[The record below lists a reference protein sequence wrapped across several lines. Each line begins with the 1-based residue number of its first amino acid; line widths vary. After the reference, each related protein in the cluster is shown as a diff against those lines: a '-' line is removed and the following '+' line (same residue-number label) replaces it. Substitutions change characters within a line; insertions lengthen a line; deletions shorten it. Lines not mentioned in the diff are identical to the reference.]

1 MKLGVPWGVKKIRP
15 EARETAIEAARRS
28 GVSLD
33 EWLNS
38 VILQQAEQQGID
50 PQAHG
55 RNGEAGAELAGVN
68 HRLDD
73 LTRRIDQLMRSGPA
87 AYAPPRSRIAA
98 AAEQL
103 AGAKRPPSARPNVPL
118 PPGLD
123 RALSEIGARRRALN
137 GEPAEAAPPPPRQP
151 EPIAPPAPVAAAPAP
166 APAPA
171 PMQTPM
177 PAQNLIGLEDQLR
190 HITDQIETL
199 RKPGIEEAISA
210 LRGELGEIG
219 HALSEAMP
227 RHAIETL
234 ERQIAGLSQRIEDGR
249 QAGVDHQAL
258 AGIEHG
264 LAEVRDALHG
274 LTPAESLVGY
284 NEAANQLAHKIDLI
298 VAQNDP
304 AAFRQL
310 QNAVITLRDMANHVA
325 SDEAVNQLAAH
336 VHELAVKIDHVAHAA
351 QRGDAFNQ
359 LDQRISALADSLAA
373 RQQNGGDAFS
383 RLEQR
388 ISALADS
395 LAARQQNGGDAFSRL
410 EQRISA
416 LADALATRQQNGGAV
431 SPQMEALVQSL
442 ADKIDQI
449 QDSRGDNVAIAHLED
464 RIVKL
469 VEKLDQSESRLG
481 QIEAIERGVGDL
493 LVQIEDIRADKQAS
507 DLRADGQPAVDEL
520 KHDMARTQDALEA
533 VHGTLGHLVDRLAMI
548 EQGMRAAEP
557 APAPAAPAPEVATF
571 PEEAPLP
578 AVDTAALHAVGEVA
592 PEPPPL
598 LLTEPAPAPE
608 QTQPI
613 QPAPEPESAFEPPP
627 LLLTEPAP
635 APEQAQPVEP
645 APEPEPAFEP
655 PPLLLTEPVSAPG
668 QAHPIEPAFEPE
680 PAVEPPPL
688 LLTEPAP
695 PVQAPAVQAPPVKVQ
710 PRPKAATSLPLN
722 PEPQPDLPLEPGS
735 GRPKFNARVAVSE
748 SALGGAGP
756 AVAPA
761 TGNKSN
767 FIEAARRAARA
778 ALQQGQNAAPGA
790 EPPPNQGAPK
800 GSSLRN
806 KVMKRMKSLLIAASI
821 IAIVVGAFQVAGNFI
836 NFRDEIQGKAD
847 TGKAD
852 TAKTDSGKV
861 ATSAPGAAQP
871 SRNLGGDHAMV
882 PTVGVPAATGTLGAT
897 PSLFEPPALGTPKT
911 SGKGDTKTETKNDI
925 TGSIPQSASGT
936 GVGAGAGADLE
947 HLPAAIGSMRLREA
961 ALGGDAGAAYEV
973 AARFAAGRGVT
984 ANLHEAALWFE
995 RAAQRGLAPA
1005 QFRYASM
1012 LEKGQGVKKDLAEA
1026 RRFYLAAAE
1035 QGHAKAMHN
1044 LAVLYA
1050 EGVDGKPDYAAAV
1063 KWFRQAALHGVAD
1076 SQYNL
1081 GVLAARGLGTE
1092 KSFAESYKW
1101 FALAAAQGDHESA
1114 KKRDDVASRLDAA
1127 ALAAAQQAVKRF
1139 HAMPQ
1144 PKKATAVPKPNGGWD
1159 NVAGQPAP
1167 TPTPKAKPQPP
1178 QRSHPSQAPLSL
1190 GSFTIGKR

>member
-15 EARETAIEAARRS
+15 EARETAEEAARRS

-87 AYAPPRSRIAA
+87 AYAPPRSRTAA

-123 RALSEIGARRRALN
+123 RAVSEIGARRRALN

-151 EPIAPPAPVAAAPAP
+151 EPAPAAPVAAAPAP
-166 APAPA
+166 AP
-171 PMQTPM
+171 MQAPM

-249 QAGVDHQAL
+249 QAGIDHQAL

-310 QNAVITLRDMANHVA
+310 QNAVVTLRDMASHVA

-336 VHELAVKIDHVAHAA
+336 VHELAVKIDNVAYAA
-351 QRGDAFNQ
+351 ERGDAFSQ
-359 LDQRISALADSLAA
+359 LEQRISALADTLAA

-388 ISALADS
+388 ISGLADS

-416 LADALATRQQNGGAV
+416 LADALAARQQNGGAV

-449 QDSRGDNVAIAHLED
+449 QDSRGDSVAIAHLED

-507 DLRADGQPAVDEL
+507 GLRADSQPAVAEL

-557 APAPAAPAPEVATF
+557 ARAPAAFAPEVAPF
-571 PEEAPLP
+571 PEDAPMP

-598 LLTEPAPAPE
+598 LLTEPVSAPE
-608 QTQPI
+608 QAQPI
-613 QPAPEPESAFEPPP
+613 QPAPEPE
-627 LLLTEPAP
+627 PA
-635 APEQAQPVEP
+635 V
-645 APEPEPAFEP
+645 EP
-655 PPLLLTEPVSAPG
+655 PPLLLTEPVSAPE
-668 QAHPIEPAFEPE
+668 QAQPIQPAPE

-695 PVQAPAVQAPPVKVQ
+695 PVQAPAVQPPTVQAQ
-710 PRPKAATSLPLN
+710 PRPKAATSLPLH

-756 AVAPA
+756 AAAPA
-761 TGNKSN
+761 TGSKSN

-790 EPPPNQGAPK
+790 EPPPKQGTPK
-800 GSSLRN
+800 GGSLRN
-806 KVMKRMKSLLIAASI
+806 KVMKRVKSLLIAASI

-836 NFRDEIQGKAD
+836 NFRDEHQGEAAK

-852 TAKTDSGKV
+852 IGTADTSKTDTGKV

-871 SRNLGGDHAMV
+871 SRDLGGDHAMV
-882 PTVGVPAATGTLGAT
+882 PPIGVPAATGTLGAT
-897 PSLFEPPALGTPKT
+897 PSLFEPPVLGTPKT
-911 SGKGDTKTETKNDI
+911 SGKDDAKNDI
-925 TGSIPQSASGT
+925 TGSIPQSASGAD
-936 GVGAGAGADLE
+936 AGSAADLE

-984 ANLHEAALWFE
+984 ANPNEAAYWFE
-995 RAAQRGLAPA
+995 QAAQHGLAPA

-1012 LEKGQGVKKDLAEA
+1012 LEKGQGVKKDLTEA

-1139 HAMPQ
+1139 HAKPQ
-1144 PKKATAVPKPNGGWD
+1144 PKKATTVPKPNGGWG
-1159 NVAGQPAP
+1159 NVASQPAP
-1167 TPTPKAKPQPP
+1167 MATPTPKAKPQPP